1 MAAEVG
7 KVADAGLT
15 ISQRP
20 WLRAVTL
27 CSLYFAQ
34 GLPYGFASIAVAAAM
49 ANHGATPDAI
59 AALMGTILLPWTFKW
74 AWGPLI
80 DRFNGSALGRRRP
93 WILGAQSLMVLGVL
107 AIAFGPDPLEHQAW
121 LLWSLLFVNIGCS
134 LQDVS
139 VDALA
144 VDQLREAERGRINGF
159 MWGSNYL
166 GLAAGGAALGSI
178 AAKTDLRDAALVL
191 AVCIGAIML
200 LPLLLRERPGERRFP
215 WSGGSAHPTSLAMGG
230 SAWRVVARLVRAF
243 SLRSTLVGA
252 LFALGLMLSV
262 GLLGACSSV
271 LLIQDLGWSQ
281 SDYSFW
287 TGNIAFLGFAG
298 SICGGL
304 AADRFGPRRIAAV
317 GGLGVGVC
325 LVVFAFATE
334 QWQSQTFVI
343 AYMGI
348 ESFCS
353 GLMTVA
359 CFSMFMSLSWPLV
372 AATQFTAYMA
382 MFNISRLLGTGLVP
396 MIVPE
401 SPTTEQWSSVWLIA
415 AGLQIAPLMLLLWI
429 DPRQTRRVLGGEQ
442 PTED

>member
-1 MAAEVG
+1 
-7 KVADAGLT
+7 
-15 ISQRP
+15 
-20 WLRAVTL
+20 
-27 CSLYFAQ
+27 
-34 GLPYGFASIAVAAAM
+34 
-49 ANHGATPDAI
+49 
-59 AALMGTILLPWTFKW
+59 
-74 AWGPLI
+74 
-80 DRFNGSALGRRRP
+80 
-93 WILGAQSLMVLGVL
+93 
-107 AIAFGPDPLEHQAW
+107 
-121 LLWSLLFVNIGCS
+121 
-134 LQDVS
+134 
-139 VDALA
+139 
-144 VDQLREAERGRINGF
+144 
-159 MWGSNYL
+159 
-166 GLAAGGAALGSI
+166 
-178 AAKTDLRDAALVL
+178 
-191 AVCIGAIML
+191 
-200 LPLLLRERPGERRFP
+200 
-215 WSGGSAHPTSLAMGG
+215 
-230 SAWRVVARLVRAF
+230 
-243 SLRSTLVGA
+243 VGA